1 MVQEN
6 FLEQKGKRFQ
16 TETGK
21 SWIEKD
27 FSRIS
32 AKRVEAVLFAEQDL
46 GRAVWGWGR
55 LVVIISPGQVDVT
68 QLHVLYW

>member
-46 GRAVWGWGR
+46 GRAVWG
-55 LVVIISPGQVDVT
+55 
-68 QLHVLYW
+68 